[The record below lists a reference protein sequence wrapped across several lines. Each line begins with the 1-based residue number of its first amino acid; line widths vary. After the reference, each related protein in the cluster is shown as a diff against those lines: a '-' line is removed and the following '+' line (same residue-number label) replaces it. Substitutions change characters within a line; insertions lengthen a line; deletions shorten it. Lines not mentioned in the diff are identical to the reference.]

1 MTRIEAIARVG
12 ADRKLSIDAP
22 PEVSEGK
29 HRVVVLLMDDADSAE
44 GGPQELAAES
54 GNLEWEGNLL
64 VYNGPVPAQLDI
76 CRMIELDREERMIHV
91 MFGGD

>member
-1 MTRIEAIARVG
+1 VTRIEAIAEVG
-12 ADRKLSIDAP
+12 ADRKLSIDLP

-29 HRVVVLLMDDADSAE
+29 HRVMVLLLDDETASGANDDSSS
-44 GGPQELAAES
+44 ES

-76 CRMIELDREERMIHV
+76 CRMIELDREERTIHV